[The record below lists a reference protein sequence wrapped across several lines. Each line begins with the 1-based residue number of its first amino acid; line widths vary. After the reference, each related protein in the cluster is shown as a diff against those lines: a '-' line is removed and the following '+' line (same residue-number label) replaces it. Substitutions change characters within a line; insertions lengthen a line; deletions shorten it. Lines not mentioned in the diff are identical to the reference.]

1 MEFKDRL
8 KSARR
13 ARGLS
18 QKELAQRIFISRSAV
33 AKWENGLGL
42 PSRDSY
48 LALLTAFSL
57 SAEEFPL
64 HEEADSVSVEKNRKK
79 HLLFSLLFYT
89 VLLLLTVLP
98 FVLLHAIENGYGF
111 TSDMAAGEVWADES
125 SLQNG
130 KYTVY
135 YSTVGDESPIL
146 LNFCVTRRVAIGYQK
161 TDPSPYARKVYTA
174 ANEVYG
180 TLYSF
185 PVKDGYF
192 HIFRSTRLM
201 IDGFE
206 GVQLHLLNNLSVG
219 GVTVDVF
226 ANSYFETPYAI
237 TDFAA
242 NGMHFTV
249 R

>member
-48 LALLTAFSL
+48 LALLIAFSL

-64 HEEADSVSVEKNRKK
+64 HEEADSVSVERNRKK

-135 YSTVGDESPIL
+135 YNTVGDESPIL

-161 TDPSPYARKVYTA
+161 TDPSP
-174 ANEVYG
+174 
-180 TLYSF
+180 
-185 PVKDGYF
+185 
-192 HIFRSTRLM
+192 
-201 IDGFE
+201 
-206 GVQLHLLNNLSVG
+206 
-219 GVTVDVF
+219 
-226 ANSYFETPYAI
+226 
-237 TDFAA
+237 
-242 NGMHFTV
+242 
-249 R
+249 